1 MKLSEYAEYDG
12 LGLAELVRTGQVS
25 AGELARLAKEAI
37 DLLNPHLNAVVEVF
51 DDALA
56 GSVDLP
62 DGTFQGVPFLIKDA
76 VLHAEERKC
85 EMGSRLGEGLVLP
98 HDSDLMKRF
107 RAAGFQT
114 VGRTSVPEMA
124 FNVATESLLHG
135 PCRNPWNTGV
145 ITGGSSGGAASAVA
159 AGIVPI
165 AHANDGGGSTRIP
178 AACCGL
184 VGLKPTRGRVPIGP
198 DAGDGLNGLGI
209 ELAVTRTVRDCAAIL
224 DSVEGPASGDPYV
237 IPRPEKP
244 YLDLVGRHP
253 EKLRVAYSTV
263 PHSGANVDPEVS
275 SSLKKTAVTLASLGH
290 NVEEASPPLDHNA
303 YLDATMKIWCANIA
317 NWIDQLAMVTGRNV
331 SLDTLEA
338 ATLACYEKGKGL
350 TATDLLGAFDVMNVV
365 TRTIAP
371 FFEEYDIM
379 LTPTVALVPQPIGT
393 FNANKP
399 GWTAEGWV
407 DKIFGFAAFTSLYN
421 MTGQPAIS
429 LPLHWSSNGL
439 PIGHHFIAPYGRE
452 DLLLQLA
459 GQLEEETPWAARYP
473 SCSVWK
479 MEN

>member
-1 MKLSEYAEYDG
+1 MKLSEYAEFDG
-12 LGLAELVRTGQVS
+12 LGLADLVRTGQVS
-25 AGELARLAKEAI
+25 AGELAGVAKQAI
-37 DLLNPHLNAVVEVF
+37 DLVNPQLNAVVEIF
-51 DDALA
+51 DDVLA
-56 GSVDLP
+56 DAGDLP
-62 DGTFQGVPFLIKDA
+62 DGTFRGVPFLIKDA
-76 VLHAEERKC
+76 VLHAEGRKC

-98 HDSDLMKRF
+98 HDSDLMARF
-107 RAAGFQT
+107 RAAGLNT
-114 VGRTSVPEMA
+114 IGRTSVPEMA

-178 AACCGL
+178 ASCCGL

-209 ELAVTRTVRDCAAIL
+209 ELAVTRTVRDTAAIL
-224 DSVEGPASGDPYV
+224 DAVEGPASGDPYI

-244 YLDLVGRHP
+244 YLDLIGRTP
-253 EKLRVAYSTV
+253 EKLRIAFSTV
-263 PHSGANVDPEVS
+263 ADSGVNVDPEVS
-275 SSLKKTAVTLASLGH
+275 ASIKKTAVTLASLGH
-290 NVEEASPPLDHNA
+290 EVEEARPNIDYDA
-303 YLDATMKIWCANIA
+303 FLDATMKIWCGNIA
-317 NWIDQLAMVTGRNV
+317 NWIDQLALVTGRTV
-331 SLDTLEA
+331 SLETLET
-338 ATLACYEKGKGL
+338 ATLACYEKGKSL
-350 TATDLLGAFDVMNVV
+350 SALDLLGAFDVMNII
-365 TRTIAP
+365 TRSVAP
-371 FFEEYDIM
+371 FYETYDIL
-379 LTPTVALVPQPIGT
+379 LTPTVALLPQPLGT
-393 FNANKP
+393 FDANRP

-407 DKIFGFAAFTSLYN
+407 DNIFNFAAFTSLYN

-429 LPLHWSSNGL
+429 LPLHWSTGGL
-439 PIGHHFIAPYGRE
+439 PIGHQFVAPYGRE

-459 GQLEEETPWAARYP
+459 GQLEEEIPWAARYP